1 MLGNIRNFSKTIFAK
16 ILLVIIV
23 IPFVFW
29 GMGSAFNSGNTNS
42 IAKINKYN
50 ISTQDFIDYI
60 NNSKINNQIIRD
72 NIDNNALEELLSQ
85 LISSKILEL
94 EIEKLDLYISESS
107 LIDKIKK
114 TKKFI
119 GEDGKFSRI
128 KYEKFLLSQ
137 NYSAPEFEEMLKN
150 NELRNKLFNYIS
162 GGFASPYF
170 LVNNTFKDEKKEIEI
185 NFINLND
192 SYKKKDEFSNEDI
205 NLYIKEN
212 NEILKKDYI
221 DFEYAIIKPKDI
233 VGIEEFNDEFFQKI
247 DELENNISNGL
258 SMDDLIGNI
267 DINRIRKENFLIDAK
282 TNNIEKKIYEKRNEN
297 KIQLIDENEFY
308 VIYEIKKLKKELPK
322 VDKIFKNDI
331 AKILHEQEKYEFNK
345 NLIKEINTNNFNQSK
360 FDKIS
365 KNKEEIIRLISI
377 DDNKKFTND
386 SINLL
391 YSLPLNSFTLIADNQ
406 NDVYL
411 AKIIRIIKK
420 NIEKNSSDFNKY
432 NLKTINDLQ
441 VKTYSS
447 FDNFLNKKYKIKVN
461 ENTLERVKN
470 YFR

>member
-1 MLGNIRNFSKTIFAK
+1 
-16 ILLVIIV
+16 
-23 IPFVFW
+23 
-29 GMGSAFNSGNTNS
+29 
-42 IAKINKYN
+42 
-50 ISTQDFIDYI
+50 
-60 NNSKINNQIIRD
+60 
-72 NIDNNALEELLSQ
+72 
-85 LISSKILEL
+85 
-94 EIEKLDLYISESS
+94 
-107 LIDKIKK
+107 
-114 TKKFI
+114 
-119 GEDGKFSRI
+119 
-128 KYEKFLLSQ
+128 
-137 NYSAPEFEEMLKN
+137 
-150 NELRNKLFNYIS
+150 
-162 GGFASPYF
+162 
-170 LVNNTFKDEKKEIEI
+170 
-185 NFINLND
+185 
-192 SYKKKDEFSNEDI
+192 
-205 NLYIKEN
+205 
-212 NEILKKDYI
+212 
-221 DFEYAIIKPKDI
+221 
-233 VGIEEFNDEFFQKI
+233 
-247 DELENNISNGL
+247 
-258 SMDDLIGNI
+258 MDDLIGNI

-331 AKILHEQEKYEFNK
+331 VKILHEQEKYEFNK

-432 NLKTINDLQ
+432 
-441 VKTYSS
+441 
-447 FDNFLNKKYKIKVN
+447 
-461 ENTLERVKN
+461 
-470 YFR
+470 